1 MACSYSLNIN
11 GEVRQF
17 GENGYQELFEFLLKH
32 RNMIDGGIIS
42 DIVLSQDNVVEEMA
56 AKIKSVKTSK
66 TSMYESDVNTI
77 DLESPVTAQGSISV
91 TEYLETTPRQ
101 SDNNKTIIQQF
112 DREGWKR
119 QYINSKVEEGSVR
132 EDALEEANRTL
143 EQWDLIAE
151 AGKDIHS
158 MVGDFFSNHYS
169 LVDFVDKYRDRY
181 HPDVI
186 RSMYTNLDKVKKEI
200 YTLHGKSSK
209 LIPQLTVDANTVDG
223 KNIIG
228 AIDLVVIDEFGQP
241 HIYLFKSST
250 STMASL
256 DKARNV
262 RYNYQLAFYRQI
274 LASKGVPTKSMDLNI
289 VPIITEG
296 LREDGS
302 LRGITFGETQNRLD
316 YVTSNGNKP
325 LSWGTGYMSEI
336 ANLHI
341 PVGVEENTVYKPIVN
356 EVTEMLEKFF
366 PDSKLRDRRMDLDIN
381 SFIKNPEFVIDSPDP
396 SKGRYFFID
405 KFTKEP
411 IYIKEESDRTQN
423 EELREKVTKYIEK
436 LRKHNKENTDRFMT
450 ELERVVSGRQPI
462 SKLYSTGGVQ
472 VSSFLVTTFSKY
484 TTAPG
489 WSVVKL
495 DNFNELGMIVLQNIL
510 TKQIDV
516 ISLSYHDLN
525 SPMPLS
531 LGSTILGSHEK
542 DVYIKDPY
550 ILKSTGGN
558 IELIKI
564 MAALNQTYSQ
574 FEDKFSIGELKVI
587 NPDTQKATIAS
598 NKLLINAFS
607 LLCNE
612 TGVTNNIRNLR
623 FADAIDLLKNEYLA
637 TLNGPNLYASG
648 RKGLEG
654 IRDSIYELQP
664 GINHF
669 TVNNL
674 MNIQKTLENS
684 FPDLLKKSTPEQL
697 ANRVSETSIER
708 LYMMVLNAIRYCS
721 GLSEVQPE
729 HLAEWSGKGQMFSGY
744 KITNPDLIT
753 ENNMRQVVQ
762 TVRGT
767 WANLTRDVQAQH
779 QKFAEDAVKPLWEA
793 KGFSALRRNAIGNQ
807 RSLYSNMIRRNS
819 DGTINSDMLFQNP
832 YDNSTPLTNEE
843 REFLK
848 KALWEINKW
857 RFNLKGK
864 SINSPEVQQYIKQEK
879 WYWIPLQ
886 KSDNLLAQSISELG
900 FSKYIQQKYNNYI
913 TEFKSNFAISEHDS
927 YTEEELIA
935 KRELMNDYEMHN
947 RFNYS
952 ESSSEARRSVLA
964 KYTPEYWEQNIETLV
979 TSYEL
984 YAMRKIAFDKILPV
998 LKAVKLKVL
1007 TYGNETGVDVE
1018 NINKAIDAYIK
1029 VAVYNESLVSKE
1041 GEELYKYVKP
1051 IRNLI
1056 TQFCIAFNAA
1066 GGVRDM
1072 LSGFYKNL
1080 NLVLSGAFQDPNSK
1094 ITMKDLIAAYK
1105 IMSKDIK
1112 DYPSIV
1118 TKIELINGRFRLAG
1132 FDMNKIQKELV
1143 SNKSGLANL
1152 SQKAYWMSTAP
1163 DYFHRM
1169 ALFIARSLHDG
1180 SWDAMEVKDGQ
1191 LTYDWKKDKRFT
1203 HYVNNNTSHP
1213 DYNKER
1219 ALYLSMLREASP
1231 DGKIKE
1237 GDSLPF
1243 AYTEAQITGIKTLSD
1258 TVYGHYDYDAK
1269 MVAEKVGMG
1278 LLFMQF
1284 RTYLS
1289 SIKNT
1294 WALKPD
1300 QYNTGAQK
1308 HATNE
1313 FGELL
1318 YWDGD
1323 VITTKDTGV
1332 PVYEWGSSYM
1342 EGILYSLKAVFD
1354 SFRQGGIAGVKDTIF
1369 NDPTGVRKQNLKK
1382 FGNDVLLWILLGTL
1396 GKLLI
1401 DLWDEKRNE
1410 SRDPNSMMQA
1420 VEDAAFD
1427 VFERGFNS
1435 SYDDLTP
1442 LDAIS
1447 SILDNSEPAA
1457 VGYVTRFFNS
1467 TWDFVAGDKSLGSYL
1482 STNISAVR
1490 QFREGI
1496 NTIED
1501 MYEAAASE

>member
-900 FSKYIQQKYNNYI
+900 FSKYIQQKYN
-913 TEFKSNFAISEHDS
+913 T
-927 YTEEELIA
+927 
-935 KRELMNDYEMHN
+935 
-947 RFNYS
+947 
-952 ESSSEARRSVLA
+952 
-964 KYTPEYWEQNIETLV
+964 
-979 TSYEL
+979 
-984 YAMRKIAFDKILPV
+984 
-998 LKAVKLKVL
+998 
-1007 TYGNETGVDVE
+1007 
-1018 NINKAIDAYIK
+1018 
-1029 VAVYNESLVSKE
+1029 
-1041 GEELYKYVKP
+1041 
-1051 IRNLI
+1051 
-1056 TQFCIAFNAA
+1056 
-1066 GGVRDM
+1066 
-1072 LSGFYKNL
+1072 
-1080 NLVLSGAFQDPNSK
+1080 
-1094 ITMKDLIAAYK
+1094 
-1105 IMSKDIK
+1105 
-1112 DYPSIV
+1112 
-1118 TKIELINGRFRLAG
+1118 
-1132 FDMNKIQKELV
+1132 
-1143 SNKSGLANL
+1143 
-1152 SQKAYWMSTAP
+1152 
-1163 DYFHRM
+1163 
-1169 ALFIARSLHDG
+1169 
-1180 SWDAMEVKDGQ
+1180 
-1191 LTYDWKKDKRFT
+1191 
-1203 HYVNNNTSHP
+1203 VNH
-1213 DYNKER
+1213 
-1219 ALYLSMLREASP
+1219 
-1231 DGKIKE
+1231 
-1237 GDSLPF
+1237 
-1243 AYTEAQITGIKTLSD
+1243 
-1258 TVYGHYDYDAK
+1258 
-1269 MVAEKVGMG
+1269 
-1278 LLFMQF
+1278 
-1284 RTYLS
+1284 
-1289 SIKNT
+1289 
-1294 WALKPD
+1294 
-1300 QYNTGAQK
+1300 
-1308 HATNE
+1308 
-1313 FGELL
+1313 
-1318 YWDGD
+1318 
-1323 VITTKDTGV
+1323 
-1332 PVYEWGSSYM
+1332 
-1342 EGILYSLKAVFD
+1342 
-1354 SFRQGGIAGVKDTIF
+1354 
-1369 NDPTGVRKQNLKK
+1369 
-1382 FGNDVLLWILLGTL
+1382 
-1396 GKLLI
+1396 
-1401 DLWDEKRNE
+1401 
-1410 SRDPNSMMQA
+1410 
-1420 VEDAAFD
+1420 
-1427 VFERGFNS
+1427 
-1435 SYDDLTP
+1435 
-1442 LDAIS
+1442 
-1447 SILDNSEPAA
+1447 
-1457 VGYVTRFFNS
+1457 
-1467 TWDFVAGDKSLGSYL
+1467 
-1482 STNISAVR
+1482 
-1490 QFREGI
+1490 
-1496 NTIED
+1496 
-1501 MYEAAASE
+1501 

>member
-32 RNMIDGGIIS
+32 RNIIDNGIIN
-42 DIVLSQDNVVEEMA
+42 DIVLSQDNSTEEMFVKLKSIRT
-56 AKIKSVKTSK
+56 AKTVE
-66 TSMYESDVNTI
+66 YESDVNTI
-77 DLESPVTAQGSISV
+77 DLESMLTAKGSVSV
-91 TEYLETTPRQ
+91 TEYLETTPRH
-101 SDNNKTIIQQF
+101 SDNDKTIIQQF
-112 DREGWKR
+112 DRDGWQR
-119 QYINSKVEEGSVR
+119 QYINSKIEEGVTR
-132 EDALEEANRTL
+132 EDALAEVSNIL
-143 EQWDLIAE
+143 DQWDLIAE

-158 MVGDFFSNHYS
+158 MIGDYFSNHYS
-169 LVDFVDKYRDRY
+169 MVELIDKYREKY
-181 HPDVI
+181 HPNIV
-186 RSMYTNLDKVKKEI
+186 RSLYSGLDKIKNEI
-200 YTLHGKSSK
+200 YTLHGKTSR
-209 LIPQLTVDANTVDG
+209 LIPQLTVDTNTIDG

-228 AIDLVVIDEFGQP
+228 SIDLIVVDEFGQP
-241 HIYLFKSST
+241 HMYLFKSST

-256 DKARNV
+256 DKARNI

-274 LASKGVPTKSMDLNI
+274 LASKGIPTKNMDLNI
-289 VPIITEG
+289 IPIVTKG
-296 LREDGS
+296 LKEDGTLKGLS
-302 LRGITFGETQNRLD
+302 FGETQNRLD
-316 YVTSNGNKP
+316 YVTGNGNRP
-325 LSWGTGYMSEI
+325 LAWSTGYMSEI
-336 ANLHI
+336 ANIHI
-341 PVGVEENTVYKPIVN
+341 PVGIEENTVYKPIVG
-356 EVTEMLEKFF
+356 EVTEILEKFF
-366 PDSKLRDRRMDLDIN
+366 PDSKLRDRRMDLDVN
-381 SFIKNPEFVIDSPDP
+381 SFIKNPEFVVDSPDP

-411 IYIKEESDRTQN
+411 IYIKEEADRMSN
-423 EELREKVTKYIEK
+423 EELRTKVTKYVEK
-436 LRKHNKENTDRFMT
+436 LRQRNKENTDRFIT
-450 ELERVVSGRQPI
+450 ELERVVDGRQPI
-462 SKLYSTGGVQ
+462 NKLYATGGVHM
-472 VSSFLVTTFSKY
+472 STFLMTTFSKY

-495 DNFNELGMIVLQNIL
+495 DNFNELGMIVLQNVL
-510 TKQIDV
+510 TKQVDI

-525 SPMPLS
+525 TPMPLS
-531 LGSTILGSHEK
+531 LGNTILGSHEK
-542 DVYIKDPY
+542 DVYVEDPNL
-550 ILKSTGGN
+550 LKSTGGN

-564 MAALNQTYSQ
+564 MAALNQTASQ
-574 FEDKFSIGELKVI
+574 FEDKFKIGNLKVI
-587 NPDTQKATIAS
+587 NPDTQRAAIAS
-598 NKLLINAFS
+598 SKSLINAFS
-607 LLCNE
+607 LLCKE
-612 TGVTNNIRNLR
+612 TNVPNNIRSLY
-623 FADAIDLLKNEYLA
+623 FADSIDLLKNEYIA

-654 IRDSIYELQP
+654 LRDTIYELQP

-674 MNIQKTLENS
+674 ENIRITLENS

-708 LYMMVLNAIRYCS
+708 LYQMVLDAMRYCS
-721 GLSEVQPE
+721 GMPDVQPE
-729 HLAEWSGKGQMFSGY
+729 HMPEWSKGLDLSGY

-767 WANLTRDVQAQH
+767 WAGLTRDIQAWH
-779 QKFAEDAVKPLWEA
+779 QKFAEDAVRPLWNA
-793 KGFSALRRNAIGNQ
+793 KGFSAMKRNVIGDQ

-819 DGTINSDMLFQNP
+819 DGTINGDMLFQNP

-864 SINSPEVQQYIKQEK
+864 TINSPEVQQYIKQDK

-886 KSDNLLAQSISELG
+886 KSDNKLAQGIGELG
-900 FSKYIQQKYNNYI
+900 FSKYMQQKYNSMMSD
-913 TEFKSNFAISEHDS
+913 FKSNFQVSEHDS
-927 YTEEELIA
+927 YTEEELVA
-935 KRELMNDYEMHN
+935 KRELMNDYEMYN

-952 ESSSEARRSVLA
+952 ESSDEARRSVLA
-964 KYTPEYWEQNIETLV
+964 KYTPEYWEQNIETLA

-1029 VAVYNESLVSKE
+1029 TAVYNESLVSKE
-1041 GEELYKYVKP
+1041 GEELYKYAKP
-1051 IRNLI
+1051 VRNLA
-1056 TQFCIAFNAA
+1056 TQFCIAFNLA

-1072 LSGFYKNL
+1072 LNGFYKNL
-1080 NLVLSGAFQDPNSK
+1080 NLATSGAFQDPNSK
-1094 ITMKDLIAAYK
+1094 ITMSDLVTAYK

-1143 SNKSGLANL
+1143 SNKSGLANI

-1169 ALFIARSLHDG
+1169 ALFIARSVHDG
-1180 SWDAMEVKDGQ
+1180 TWDAMEVKDGQ
-1191 LTYDWKKDKRFT
+1191 LVYDWKKDKRFT
-1203 HYVNNNTSHP
+1203 HYVNGNTSHP

-1219 ALYLSMLREASP
+1219 ALYLSMLRETSP

-1237 GDSLPF
+1237 GDPLPF

-1289 SIKNT
+1289 AIKNT
-1294 WALKPD
+1294 WALKPG
-1300 QYNTGAQK
+1300 QYNTGAMH
-1308 HATNE
+1308 HAKNE

-1323 VITTKDTGV
+1323 VISTKDTGV
-1332 PVYEWGSSYM
+1332 PVYEWGTSYM
-1342 EGILYSLKAVFD
+1342 EGIFYSLGAVFNAV
-1354 SFRQGGIAGVKDTIF
+1354 RKNGLEGLKDTIF
-1369 NDPTGVRKQNLKK
+1369 NDPTGVRKHNLRKM
-1382 FGNDVLLWILLGTL
+1382 GNDVLLWILLATL

-1401 DLWDEKRNE
+1401 DLWDEERNE
-1410 SRDPNSMMQA
+1410 SRDPTSMMQA
-1420 VEDAAFD
+1420 VEDSAFD
-1427 VFERGFNS
+1427 IFERGFNN

-1442 LDAIS
+1442 LNAVMGL
-1447 SILDNSEPAA
+1447 LDSSEPAA
-1457 VGYVTRFFNS
+1457 VGYVTKFFSS
-1467 TWDFVAGDKSLGSYL
+1467 TWDFVFGDRSLGSYL
-1482 STNISAVR
+1482 STNVSAIR

-1496 NTIED
+1496 NTIEE

>member
-366 PDSKLRDRRMDLDIN
+366 PGPKLRDRRMDLDIN

-913 TEFKSNFAISEHDS
+913 I
-927 YTEEELIA
+927 
-935 KRELMNDYEMHN
+935 
-947 RFNYS
+947 
-952 ESSSEARRSVLA
+952 
-964 KYTPEYWEQNIETLV
+964 
-979 TSYEL
+979 
-984 YAMRKIAFDKILPV
+984 KI
-998 LKAVKLKVL
+998 
-1007 TYGNETGVDVE
+1007 
-1018 NINKAIDAYIK
+1018 
-1029 VAVYNESLVSKE
+1029 
-1041 GEELYKYVKP
+1041 
-1051 IRNLI
+1051 
-1056 TQFCIAFNAA
+1056 
-1066 GGVRDM
+1066 
-1072 LSGFYKNL
+1072 
-1080 NLVLSGAFQDPNSK
+1080 
-1094 ITMKDLIAAYK
+1094 
-1105 IMSKDIK
+1105 
-1112 DYPSIV
+1112 
-1118 TKIELINGRFRLAG
+1118 
-1132 FDMNKIQKELV
+1132 
-1143 SNKSGLANL
+1143 
-1152 SQKAYWMSTAP
+1152 
-1163 DYFHRM
+1163 
-1169 ALFIARSLHDG
+1169 
-1180 SWDAMEVKDGQ
+1180 
-1191 LTYDWKKDKRFT
+1191 
-1203 HYVNNNTSHP
+1203 
-1213 DYNKER
+1213 
-1219 ALYLSMLREASP
+1219 
-1231 DGKIKE
+1231 
-1237 GDSLPF
+1237 
-1243 AYTEAQITGIKTLSD
+1243 
-1258 TVYGHYDYDAK
+1258 
-1269 MVAEKVGMG
+1269 
-1278 LLFMQF
+1278 
-1284 RTYLS
+1284 
-1289 SIKNT
+1289 
-1294 WALKPD
+1294 
-1300 QYNTGAQK
+1300 
-1308 HATNE
+1308 
-1313 FGELL
+1313 
-1318 YWDGD
+1318 
-1323 VITTKDTGV
+1323 
-1332 PVYEWGSSYM
+1332 
-1342 EGILYSLKAVFD
+1342 
-1354 SFRQGGIAGVKDTIF
+1354 
-1369 NDPTGVRKQNLKK
+1369 
-1382 FGNDVLLWILLGTL
+1382 
-1396 GKLLI
+1396 
-1401 DLWDEKRNE
+1401 
-1410 SRDPNSMMQA
+1410 
-1420 VEDAAFD
+1420 
-1427 VFERGFNS
+1427 
-1435 SYDDLTP
+1435 
-1442 LDAIS
+1442 
-1447 SILDNSEPAA
+1447 
-1457 VGYVTRFFNS
+1457 
-1467 TWDFVAGDKSLGSYL
+1467 
-1482 STNISAVR
+1482 
-1490 QFREGI
+1490 
-1496 NTIED
+1496 
-1501 MYEAAASE
+1501 

>member
-729 HLAEWSGKGQMFSGY
+729 HLAEWSEKGQMFSGY

-848 KALWEINKW
+848 KAQWEINKW

-927 YTEEELIA
+927 YTEEEPIA

-1029 VAVYNESLVSKE
+1029 A
-1041 GEELYKYVKP
+1041 
-1051 IRNLI
+1051 
-1056 TQFCIAFNAA
+1056 
-1066 GGVRDM
+1066 
-1072 LSGFYKNL
+1072 
-1080 NLVLSGAFQDPNSK
+1080 
-1094 ITMKDLIAAYK
+1094 
-1105 IMSKDIK
+1105 
-1112 DYPSIV
+1112 
-1118 TKIELINGRFRLAG
+1118 
-1132 FDMNKIQKELV
+1132 
-1143 SNKSGLANL
+1143 
-1152 SQKAYWMSTAP
+1152 
-1163 DYFHRM
+1163 
-1169 ALFIARSLHDG
+1169 
-1180 SWDAMEVKDGQ
+1180 
-1191 LTYDWKKDKRFT
+1191 
-1203 HYVNNNTSHP
+1203 
-1213 DYNKER
+1213 
-1219 ALYLSMLREASP
+1219 
-1231 DGKIKE
+1231 
-1237 GDSLPF
+1237 
-1243 AYTEAQITGIKTLSD
+1243 
-1258 TVYGHYDYDAK
+1258 
-1269 MVAEKVGMG
+1269 
-1278 LLFMQF
+1278 
-1284 RTYLS
+1284 
-1289 SIKNT
+1289 
-1294 WALKPD
+1294 
-1300 QYNTGAQK
+1300 
-1308 HATNE
+1308 
-1313 FGELL
+1313 
-1318 YWDGD
+1318 
-1323 VITTKDTGV
+1323 
-1332 PVYEWGSSYM
+1332 
-1342 EGILYSLKAVFD
+1342 
-1354 SFRQGGIAGVKDTIF
+1354 
-1369 NDPTGVRKQNLKK
+1369 
-1382 FGNDVLLWILLGTL
+1382 
-1396 GKLLI
+1396 LLI
-1401 DLWDEKRNE
+1401 
-1410 SRDPNSMMQA
+1410 
-1420 VEDAAFD
+1420 F
-1427 VFERGFNS
+1427 
-1435 SYDDLTP
+1435 
-1442 LDAIS
+1442 
-1447 SILDNSEPAA
+1447 
-1457 VGYVTRFFNS
+1457 S
-1467 TWDFVAGDKSLGSYL
+1467 T
-1482 STNISAVR
+1482 STVVS
-1490 QFREGI
+1490 
-1496 NTIED
+1496 
-1501 MYEAAASE
+1501 